1 MQEEKT
7 FLKFIDL
14 TQLFN
19 WSVQGLVDAKF
30 SYSKKYDLAKIG
42 DFLIKSR
49 QVVNIEDEKS
59 YKRVTVRINNNG
71 VLLLS

>member
-42 DFLIKSR
+42 CKTACQS
-49 QVVNIEDEKS
+49 EKFQ
-59 YKRVTVRINNNG
+59 
-71 VLLLS
+71 